1 MVISLAMPSRLH
13 ILMQLACQL
22 YKAMINMKF
31 EKSAF
36 TGRKQPFLITAI
48 ALLAGFSFCASAVV
62 TPTTARKQIYAAA
75 QKQATTIIQRE
86 AKKRG
91 WPKYTAK
98 LNIFV
103 PAEATQLPACAKPL
117 AVATPDNN
125 RINLSRLRIDLRCTD
140 TPGWTSSVAVKPDIT
155 MPIVMARGALE
166 RGHVLTEDDITMK
179 KYNVTGTRSDILW
192 RADDVLGMTVK
203 RRLREMTPITPGML
217 EAPIMVERGQRIV
230 MIASQDG
237 VTAQT
242 TGTAMKKGRR
252 GEIIK
257 VKNESSGQQVNA
269 RVTDFGTVTISK

>member
-31 EKSAF
+31 EKIAF
-36 TGRKQPFLITAI
+36 RTGKPPFLITAI
-48 ALLAGFSFCASAVV
+48 ALLAAFSTCANAVV

-75 QKQATTIIQRE
+75 QKQATTVIQRE
-86 AKKRG
+86 AKKHG
-91 WPKYTAK
+91 WPNYSAK

-103 PAEATQLPACAKPL
+103 PAEATQLPPCTKPL
-117 AVATPDNN
+117 AVVPAENS
-125 RINLSRLRIDLRCTD
+125 RINLSRLRIDLRCGD
-140 TPGWTSSVAVKPDIT
+140 TPGWTSSVTAKPDIS
-155 MPIVMARGALE
+155 MPVVMASSALE
-166 RGHVLTEDDITMK
+166 RGHVMTEDDITMK

-203 RRLREMTPITPGML
+203 RRLHEMTPITANML
-217 EAPIMVERGQRIV
+217 ESPIMVERGQRVV

-242 TGTAMKKGRR
+242 TGLAMKKGRR